1 MFVTEQEY
9 TEREIFTLIQE
20 AVSASPAFR
29 EKIIDPIIEVL
40 SKPVGRKEYISL
52 GTEFLDANA
61 TMLSKEFPTKRV
73 VYPRKYVD
81 RCLDLFGFTSESIKA
96 DFKEILKEVNDK
108 TDFKTLISTP
118 TNLVHAIG
126 LVYSDMVQHRELRDS
141 AKQQLGLTIYGI
153 VFNNSFPNAEPV
165 QSVMAYT
172 YMHLDNSW
180 GLVKSENIINWIS
193 QTTETS
199 FAFWRSKMS
208 LEMSV
213 KIIIDFM
220 NRLRTS
226 FRQNMVTLARRYY
239 ADIDEGNSIGD
250 DLTGDEDYVTTTNT
264 TTIRNNLVRLIRQG
278 DKDYKTKSQL
288 YKATAEQKNV
298 RVDEL
303 YELAQKVDVKDIT
316 NIIDLILYVFIAKEN
331 HTIDEI
337 NSATYIGRIT
347 KMPTAIDRA
356 IAGKPVIIPF
366 TKKYGCSDLLTKA
379 YICLLATFI
388 IMKINNVR

>member
-1 MFVTEQEY
+1 MYVMEQEY
-9 TEREIFTLIQE
+9 TEHEIAVWLQE
-20 AVSASPAFR
+20 AVAASPEFR

-40 SKPVGRKEYISL
+40 SSVKGRKDYISL

-61 TMLSKEFPTKRV
+61 NMLSKEFPTKRV

-81 RCLDLFGFTSESIKA
+81 RCIDMFGFTSESLKSDYKA
-96 DFKEILKEVNDK
+96 LLKEVNDK

-118 TNLVHAIG
+118 TNLIHAIA

-141 AKQQLGLTIYGI
+141 AKQQLGLTMYGI
-153 VFNNSFPNAEPV
+153 VFNRSFPDAEP
-165 QSVMAYT
+165 SVPVMTYT
-172 YMHLDNSW
+172 YLHLDNSW

-199 FAFWRSKMS
+199 FAFWRSRMS
-208 LEMSV
+208 LDMSI
-213 KIIIDFM
+213 KIMIDFM

-226 FRQNMVTLARRYY
+226 FTQNMKTLARRYY
-239 ADIDEGNSIGD
+239 ADIEEGNSVGE
-250 DLTGDEDYVTTTNT
+250 DLTGDEDYVETTNT
-264 TTIRNNLVRLIRQG
+264 TTLRNNIVRLIRQG

-298 RVDEL
+298 RVDDL
-303 YELAQKVDVKDIT
+303 YELAQKVDIKDIT
-316 NIIDLILYVFIAKEN
+316 NIVDLILYVFIAKE
-331 HTIDEI
+331 HHSIDEI
-337 NSATYIGRIT
+337 SSAAYISRIT

-366 TKKYGCSDLLTKA
+366 VKKYECPDLLAKA